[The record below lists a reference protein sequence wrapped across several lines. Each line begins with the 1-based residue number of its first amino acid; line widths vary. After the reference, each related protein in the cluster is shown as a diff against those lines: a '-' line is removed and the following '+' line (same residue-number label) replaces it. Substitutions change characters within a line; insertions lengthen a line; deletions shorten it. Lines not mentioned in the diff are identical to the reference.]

1 MLNLLPDPDAP
12 IYESVR
18 RGEVYRL
25 DLEARRN
32 AEEAGYRL
40 GRGIL
45 RFSQV
50 MNGLASGIAKAQ
62 AESARPEEEGESDD
76 DDHYA

>member
-1 MLNLLPDPDAP
+1 MLILQPDPDAP

-25 DLEARRN
+25 DVEARRN

-50 MNGLASGIAKAQ
+50 VNGWAAGYAKAQ
-62 AESARPEEEGESDD
+62 AEAVPPEEEGETDD